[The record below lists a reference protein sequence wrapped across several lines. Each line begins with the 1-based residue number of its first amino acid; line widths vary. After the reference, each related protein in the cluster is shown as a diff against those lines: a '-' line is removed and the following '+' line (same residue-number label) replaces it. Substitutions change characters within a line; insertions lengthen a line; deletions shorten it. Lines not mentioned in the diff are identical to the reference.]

1 MRPHLGEYDSIISKT
16 KQCLMFWYYFIVL
29 LYKFNQEIFK
39 WFAEQA
45 DFLCFESCVHTKM
58 GHHLHALYP
67 HRAH

>member
-1 MRPHLGEYDSIISKT
+1 MCPHLREYDSIISKK

-45 DFLCFESCVHTKM
+45 TFLCFES
-58 GHHLHALYP
+58 
-67 HRAH
+67 